1 MNKNHLQSL
10 RFVVHAL
17 KPEKFETNAS
27 LAHVNPIFI
36 FNSNGL
42 HDVILANGPE
52 DCQKL
57 IEDHKNCLRDLGFKV

>member
-1 MNKNHLQSL
+1 MNKNHLQSS
-10 RFVVHAL
+10 RFVVHVL
-17 KPEKFETNAS
+17 KPEKFETNAF
-27 LAHVNPIFI
+27 LAHVNSI

-42 HDVILANGPE
+42 YDVILANGPE